1 MAETSSAKAST
12 SSSSNKKRHREEDV
26 NDDDDNLPDKHNND
40 DEQIKEVD
48 EEETMVK
55 KKMVPEFHNQEI
67 PGSSHYHVSW
77 MHAKTV
83 IATVTS
89 MKHGYVVTAS
99 HDGCVKFWKRLQVD
113 KEGDSGTGDQNSQ
126 QQQQQPCLEFCKS
139 FTAHAAGTVQALAMD
154 EAGDTCVS
162 VGSDGLLKFYDV
174 STFDATAM
182 ISTRKKLGTAVSW
195 LTVTNSAAK
204 AVAVA
209 AADSGNIYLY
219 AADDTSGGSSGSGL
233 QQTLTLHASTSR
245 VTALAY
251 NAKHHCMIS
260 TDDGG
265 IIEVWD
271 CHASTNTSRVGGHAA
286 DKEEDLDSNN
296 AAAATTTTD
305 EPSSTFLVGGP
316 CSTTHNGIQYKS
328 KLETQ
333 LYALVRKK
341 TYGIAIA
348 VTPASSSSSSSSLF
362 AIFCADHKVRIF
374 DHVSGKIVVTYDERL
389 EKVYDKTFSQPP
401 FHLDSIEY
409 GKRAATEREIAQVS
423 TVFIAGNRSRS
434 TQSTQ
439 QLSSAA
445 AVTNKAV
452 VPQRLSI
459 QFDPTGRYLLIPTLM
474 GIKVIDIQKHKVVRI
489 IGQADASQLRFVSVC
504 LAWGDAKVNRQMQL
518 ARNASTKTSSGTE
531 ANTTVAVGDALV
543 IALAYNQRRLYVF
556 SHLDPVEDPHTPEDI
571 VARRDVW
578 NEAPSTQDQFLAD
591 NSRASGSG
599 GSKSIT
605 KAILRTTKGDIHVQ
619 LFASQVP
626 RTIENFVGHAKSG
639 YYNEVIFHRIIKGFM
654 LQTGDPLGD
663 GTGGESF
670 FGGEF
675 EDEFVQ
681 GLRHDR
687 PFTVSMAN
695 AGPNTNGSQFFITT
709 VPTPW
714 LDNKHTVFGR
724 VIKGMD
730 ICALIENVKTD
741 ASDKP
746 LEDVRIVN
754 VDLES

>member
-1 MAETSSAKAST
+1 MAETSANA
-12 SSSSNKKRHREEDV
+12 NKKRHREEDV
-26 NDDDDNLPDKHNND
+26 GNK
-40 DEQIKEVD
+40 DEPEPEPEHQEGPPIL
-48 EEETMVK
+48 VK
-55 KKMVPEFHNQEI
+55 PKKEFHNKEI
-67 PGSSHYHVSW
+67 PGSSHYQVSW
-77 MHAKTV
+77 MHSKTV
-83 IATVTS
+83 IAAVTS
-89 MKHGYVVTAS
+89 TKHGYVVTAS
-99 HDGCVKFWKRLQVD
+99 HDGTVKFWKRLSAD
-113 KEGDSGTGDQNSQ
+113 TGNDSSAGGGDQ
-126 QQQQQPCLEFCKS
+126 QQQLNQQPCLEFVKS
-139 FTAHAAGTVQALAMD
+139 FTAHSVGTVQALSMD
-154 EAGDTCVS
+154 ATGDMCVS

-182 ISTRKKLGTAVSW
+182 MQTGKSLGTAVSW
-195 LTVTNSAAK
+195 LTVKSRAAK

-209 AADSGNIYLY
+209 AADSGNIYIY
-219 AADDTSGGSSGSGL
+219 AADDTTGSTGL

-245 VTALAY
+245 VTALAF

-260 TDDGG
+260 TDNKG

-271 CHASTNTSRVGGHAA
+271 CHGARTSQVVVAGQANH
-286 DKEEDLDSNN
+286 KEEDLDS
-296 AAAATTTTD
+296 AAATSAVTTTEMTSD
-305 EPSSTFLVGGP
+305 EPSTFLVGGP
-316 CSTTHNGIQYKS
+316 CDVTHNGIQYES
-328 KLETQ
+328 KMKTQ
-333 LYALVRKK
+333 LYELVRKK

-348 VTPASSSSSSSSLF
+348 VTPESANGTSLF

-374 DHVSGKIVVTYDERL
+374 DHASGKIVVTYDERL
-389 EKVYDKTFSQPP
+389 AVYDKTFSQPP
-401 FHLDSIEY
+401 FGLDSIEY
-409 GKRAATEREIAQVS
+409 GQRAATEREMAQVS
-423 TVFIAGNRSRS
+423 SVFTAGMRPNANAN
-434 TQSTQ
+434 
-439 QLSSAA
+439 AA
-445 AVTNKAV
+445 T

-459 QFDPTGRYLLIPTLM
+459 QFDPSGRYLLIPTLM
-474 GIKVIDIQKHKVVRI
+474 GIKVIDIQKHKLVRI
-489 IGQADASQLRFVSVC
+489 IGQADASQLRFISVC
-504 LAWGDAKVNRQMQL
+504 LAWGDAKMNQQMQL
-518 ARNASTKTSSGTE
+518 ARNASNKTSSGTE
-531 ANTTVAVGDALV
+531 ADTSVPLGDALV

-556 SHLDPVEDPHTPEDI
+556 SHLDPVEDPNTPEDI

-578 NEAPSTQDQFLAD
+578 NEAPTTQDQFLAD
-591 NSRASGSG
+591 NRASGSS
-599 GSKSIT
+599 SKSVT

-675 EDEFVQ
+675 EDEFVP

-741 ASDKP
+741 DSDKP
-746 LEDVRIVN
+746 LDDIRIVN